1 MAPVTDEQALEIAA
15 RRTALWFWRAV
26 RRLLR
31 VVLHPFFSLKVVGR
45 EHLEVPGGAIIA
57 PSHRSQFGAPLV
69 GSLTVNRMRSV
80 AKRSLFK
87 TRVFGWTISALGAYP
102 VDRGT
107 ADRNSLATSER
118 MLNEGTQLL
127 LFPYGTRHVGET
139 IGDLFEGMVYL
150 AARTGKPVVLVGI
163 AGTEEALPSGA
174 KRPHRSKVRIVVGE
188 PRYFGVDGPMKR
200 SERKA
205 ATLQLHTELQGL
217 YDQALAL
224 LPPRR

>member
-31 VVLHPFFSLKVVGR
+31 IVLHPFFSLKVVGR

-57 PSHRSQFGAPLV
+57 PSHRSHFDAPLV

-107 ADRNSLATSER
+107 ADRDSLATSER
-118 MLNEGTQLL
+118 MLNEGNQLL
-127 LFPYGTRHVGET
+127 LFPEGTRQVGET
-139 IGDLFEGMVYL
+139 IGELFEGMVYL

-174 KRPHRSKVRIVVGE
+174 KRPRRSKVRIVVGE

-205 ATLQLHTELQGL
+205 ATLELHTELQGL

-224 LPPRR
+224 